1 MPLLVW
7 GGRSEMFEF
16 LLWIRVLLAAEIKAM
31 V

>member
-7 GGRSEMFEF
+7 GGRSEMFEL
-16 LLWIRVLLAAEIKAM
+16 LLWIRVLLTAEIKAM